1 MLKQRVLTA
10 LVLLPLA
17 LAVIFALPLQGFA
30 LVLAVVFALAGREF
44 GALIAPQRANIK
56 IMAGLVTVAILAL
69 VWTLVPMS
77 QVWQAGELHPLYQSL
92 IYAGSLW
99 WLVALGLVLSFPLS
113 ALFWQRKPLLKALFG
128 LFTLLPAF
136 CAMVAL
142 KSWPGSFDGAWL
154 ILAVL
159 LLVWG
164 ADTGA
169 YFIGKRFGKTKL
181 IPKVSPAK
189 TREGLFGGMFV
200 CALLCVVAWQ
210 FVPNISLFEAII
222 LGMVTAFVSALGDL
236 TESMFKRAAN
246 IKDSGRLLPGHG
258 GVLDRID
265 SVTAAMPVFTT
276 LLLLFGL
283 N

>member
-56 IMAGLVTVAILAL
+56 IMAGLVTIAILAL
-69 VWTLVPMS
+69 VWALVPMS
-77 QVWQAGELHPLYQSL
+77 QVWQGGELHPLYLSL
-92 IYAGSLW
+92 IYAGTLW

-113 ALFWQRKPLLKALFG
+113 ALFWQRKPLLKSLFG

-142 KSWPGSFDGAWL
+142 KSWPGSLDGAWL

-169 YFIGKRFGKTKL
+169 YFIGKRFGKKKL